1 MSERKLVVEIVAADK
16 VLYAEEANML
26 VVPGI
31 DGEIGILP
39 LHIPLVSLLSRGE
52 IRVKHKDHVDYFYIE
67 GGFLEVKEDRAVI
80 LASEAIPAQEIE
92 PEAELRAQEE
102 LKRTIQEAREKGEDF
117 SELVE
122 ELNRSF
128 ARLRVARKV
137 SG

>member
-1 MSERKLVVEIVAADK
+1 MNERKLVVEIVAADK
-16 VLYAEEANML
+16 VLYAEEANMI
-26 VVPGI
+26 VVPGPE
-31 DGEIGILP
+31 GEIGILP

-52 IRVKHKDHVDYFYIE
+52 VRVKHREHVDYFYIE

-92 PEAELRAQEE
+92 PEAEMRAQEE
-102 LKRTIQEAREKGEDF
+102 LKRTIKEAREKGEDF

-128 ARLRVARKV
+128 ARLKVARKA
-137 SG
+137 SA

>member
-16 VLYAEEANML
+16 VLYAEEANMI
-26 VVPGI
+26 VVPGPE
-31 DGEIGILP
+31 GEIGILP

-52 IRVKHKDHVDYFYIE
+52 VRVKHREHVDYFYIE

-92 PEAELRAQEE
+92 PEAEMRAQEE
-102 LKRTIQEAREKGEDF
+102 LKRTIKEAREKGEDF

-128 ARLRVARKV
+128 ARLKVARKA
-137 SG
+137 SA